1 MAENEKETKDNFDY
15 ESINEDSIEE
25 GKKIEKKTFT
35 LDEIETLR
43 YHKFLENHHNCQ
55 VDKNGKSKFGAIG
68 GGISVELTPTGIG
81 NSITCKCEG
90 CHKYANITNY
100 DSW

>member
-1 MAENEKETKDNFDY
+1 MAETKDTKDNFNY

-25 GKKIEKKTFT
+25 GKKIENKTFVLET
-35 LDEIETLR
+35 IETLR
-43 YHKFLENHHNCQ
+43 YHKFLENHHNCRI
-55 VDKNGKSKFGAIG
+55 DKSGSSKFGAIG
-68 GGISVELTPTGIG
+68 GGISIELTPTGLG
-81 NSITCKCEG
+81 NVVICKCEG